1 MAGKNIVDSNGTI
14 TYVGASEITK
24 GNHNN
29 MPSRTDAYLETDER
43 GHIQASSL
51 GGSNKSDNVVPQSA
65 DLNHGA
71 YYSMEHGERSALN
84 NGAEIQSEK
93 TAYVSNQP
101 GGRPDAFIVNDTV
114 SYADGQTQN
123 VHLSFSNLTSEE
135 QNEMNMEVT
144 EKTSDM
150 YDAFSNPG
158 DSLREAIPADE
169 YAQLMEET
177 DSSLPNISDLY
188 EEHIEVTP
196 TDSVADWD
204 YISTSNEM
212 SIDNE
217 VEWNFEVSD
226 DVGNVDVDTDSAEVD
241 VSADDI

>member
-51 GGSNKSDNVVPQSA
+51 GGSNKPDNVVPQSA

-71 YYSMEHGERSALN
+71 YYSMEQGERAALN

-93 TAYVSNQP
+93 TAYISNQP
-101 GGRPDAFIVNDTV
+101 SGRPDSFIVNDTV

-123 VHLSFSNLTSEE
+123 VHLSFSNLTNAE
-135 QNEMNMEVT
+135 QNGMNMEST
-144 EKTSDM
+144 EKVSDM
-150 YDAFSNPG
+150 YDAFPNPG
-158 DSLREAIPADE
+158 DSLREVIPADE

-177 DSSLPNISDLY
+177 DSSLPNVSDLY
-188 EEHIEVTP
+188 EEHIEITP

-204 YISTSNEM
+204 YISSTSETTIENEA
-212 SIDNE
+212 
-217 VEWNFEVSD
+217 EWDFEVSD
-226 DVGNVDVDTDSAEVD
+226 DIGNVDVDAGSVEAD

>member
-1 MAGKNIVDSNGTI
+1 MAGKNIIDSNGTI

-84 NGAEIQSEK
+84 HGAEIQSEK

-114 SYADGQTQN
+114 SYADGQTQSI
-123 VHLSFSNLTSEE
+123 HLSFSNLTNVE
-135 QNEMNMEVT
+135 QNGINMEVT

-150 YDAFSNPG
+150 YDAFPNPG

-177 DSSLPNISDLY
+177 DSSLPNVSDLY
-188 EEHIEVTP
+188 EEHIEITS
-196 TDSVADWD
+196 TDSEACWD
-204 YISTSNEM
+204 YISSTNETTLE
-212 SIDNE
+212 NE
-217 VEWNFEVSD
+217 AEWDFEVSD
-226 DVGNVDVDTDSAEVD
+226 DGGSVDVDTGSAEVD